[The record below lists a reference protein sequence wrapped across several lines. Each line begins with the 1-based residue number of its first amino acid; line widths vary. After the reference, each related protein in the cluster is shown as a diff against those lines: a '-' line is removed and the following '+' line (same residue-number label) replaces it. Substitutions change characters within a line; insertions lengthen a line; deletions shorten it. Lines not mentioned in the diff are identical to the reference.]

1 MAMLF
6 DAGQLIGS
14 PTAGLLSSKTCR
26 PHLVNCALILAA
38 AVPMA
43 LLYAVDGKAA
53 DRRGVGVLLVLA
65 GAFTGGPQNLL
76 ATAICQEIGS
86 AGSSGGAAVA
96 TVVSVVDGV
105 GSLGAA
111 VVQMLVGHLATC
123 RQKEGDEGGGPT
135 KSCDLGGVFI
145 LLVAGSLLAAFALVR
160 LAVEEHRG
168 KRARAAVV
176 VDG

>member
-14 PTAGLLSSKTCR
+14 PTAGLLSSKTRR

-43 LLYAVDGKAA
+43 LLYAVDG
-53 DRRGVGVLLVLA
+53 RRGVGVLLVLA

-96 TVVSVVDGV
+96 TVASVVDGV